1 MEITGIKSGESRYPL
16 RSKPT
21 ETLKTGEAQEAQTS
35 HADTVSVSGQDK
47 AAFFAAL
54 RQKFDCVRS
63 GSVAISGAYLEKC
76 AEDPDKAKEL
86 EENLAAYEDCV
97 RQGCQNARRTAQAA
111 GGKLLSYSETWSI
124 DSDGHIT
131 MTSCGTTEY
140 DTGKKSWKNVQ
151 EETSE
156 KRSGKV
162 AVNVGK
168 RARQIAAAK
177 SREQIQQVLALLRED
192 LADCRAGLS
201 KGWCDESEIAKV
213 EALMN
218 QAKARMSQLP
228 QKSDDSQAGIDA
240 FDLASLM

>member
-16 RSKPT
+16 RPKPA
-21 ETLKTGEAQEAQTS
+21 ETLKTKKAQTIQTS
-35 HADTVSVSGQDK
+35 HVDTVNISGKDK
-47 AAFFAAL
+47 AEAS
-54 RQKFDCVRS
+54 R
-63 GSVAISGAYLEKC
+63 
-76 AEDPDKAKEL
+76 
-86 EENLAAYEDCV
+86 
-97 RQGCQNARRTAQAA
+97 
-111 GGKLLSYSETWSI
+111 
-124 DSDGHIT
+124 
-131 MTSCGTTEY
+131 
-140 DTGKKSWKNVQ
+140 KKG
-151 EETSE
+151 
-156 KRSGKV
+156 GKV

-192 LADCRAGLS
+192 LADCKAGLA

-218 QAKARMSQLP
+218 QAKARLSQVP